1 MTRAHGHFCTAS
13 KPPDHPVIQLLFMTE
28 GASNNDKS
36 HAETSN
42 SSAKLVEIKIKTL
55 DSQVYSCNV
64 DQNISVPAL
73 KDHIATLTGVPTE
86 NQRLICRGKVLK
98 DDHTLREY
106 NVEDGHTLHLVTRP
120 QPGAAPSSAVA
131 NAGEEEQGA
140 DDPSSGASRNRLSQ
154 ISHSVAFNVPDNGDG
169 GLPDVNRI
177 ITSVLQSL
185 GIGNIASNAGP
196 TMAGPALNPALVAV
210 APAIGAQDAGPG
222 GDRPTILLNQPPAL
236 DRGVG
241 QATWPTAG
249 PGILPGI
256 AQQVRLLQQAM
267 IVPDALTT
275 IIQYLDGLEQALA
288 LNGSLAGQQTSP
300 SDPAPPNSASTQPAG
315 PPIVIR
321 GSPTPVNLGAVIR
334 RTMDLM
340 HGQAGL
346 ELIRLS
352 SQLENEPSLVDAGA
366 RGELQSATLRDGVLL
381 QHLGALLLELGRA
394 TLTSRVGMSAMESA
408 VNAGPAVF
416 ISTAGPNPMM
426 VQPLPFQPG
435 AGFGVPHAEIPR
447 NVSIHIHA
455 NDAGAIPGFPAPV
468 QGLVPGNTATQGPPA
483 TLPVGPGSGAANITG
498 SGNITSSVH
507 AIAVPVQVSGPSALN
522 EQPGIRVVPM
532 RTVIAALPA
541 NLQSRSLVDNTGV
554 HPNIL
559 HPLLARFQQ
568 LNSHHRGI
576 LPIGT
581 PAGSSIVPPPA
592 SAAQQVPNPAAP
604 TIRAQLQVQAW
615 VPDGEGGSRL
625 VTNEEALR
633 TLLNTTQV
641 ASLSTAQQPPPQNN
655 ATASQTNLTE
665 ETSNVPRD
673 VHDSQPADPQQVSSD
688 VHEDPGRA
696 IAEVARGMQGQA
708 EVGMNNSRLG
718 VDENEMNNARA
729 GSSQDVETKHK
740 DTNKTSIP
748 AGLGLGGLRPLPSRT
763 PKRPGGQQQTSH
775 IEGSLLQ
782 DAQNRDSPAHEQ
794 GGPVS
799 TFEAECN
806 AQGPSLFA
814 DSSRISPSQ
823 TSPLFQPPNN
833 LSSRRGGGGNFDI
846 GSLVAQF
853 AANSGG
859 MTPSTRAR
867 DQDQGMGLPAGA
879 LGNLL
884 GQVMQ
889 NPFMRNVMRQVVE
902 QVGEGTLDHEELAA
916 QGESAQGANPQ
927 GGMDFS
933 RLLQNMMPVVSQAIN
948 RVGGTTATE
957 GTSALNGVESGL
969 RQGSTGLLDM
979 QSNGSNVPN
988 GTNVS
993 AISQQ
998 MMPVVAQAFGGALT
1012 GRPEQDFRMPNNSDS
1027 RTTEARNNSTQQE
1040 QRDEAGLGSRQPKP
1054 TSSEGPENL
1063 PVAKRQKIDLE
1074 KALEKLEQG
1083 SSPGE
1088 ILRVLVETASMLM
1101 TPANNQE
1108 ANASLL
1114 GQVLSEDDNVA
1125 DDYMALLLS
1134 DLTSRREED
1143 P

>member
-1 MTRAHGHFCTAS
+1 
-13 KPPDHPVIQLLFMTE
+13 MTE
-28 GASNNDKS
+28 GGSSDEKF

-42 SSAKLVEIKIKTL
+42 SSAKSVEIKIKTL

-64 DQNISVPAL
+64 DQNVSVPAL
-73 KDHIATLTGVPTE
+73 KDHIATLTGVPAA
-86 NQRLICRGKVLK
+86 NQRLISRGKVLK
-98 DDHTLREY
+98 DDHMLREY

-120 QPGAAPSSAVA
+120 QPGAAPSSAGA

-140 DDPSSGASRNRLSQ
+140 DDPSSGASRNRPTQ
-154 ISHSVAFNVPDNGDG
+154 ISHSVVMGTFNVPDNGDG

-185 GIGNIASNAGP
+185 GIGNLASNAGP
-196 TMAGPALNPALVAV
+196 NMAGPAVNPALVAV
-210 APAIGAQDAGPG
+210 APAIGAQEAGSG
-222 GDRPTILLNQPPAL
+222 GDRPTIVLNQPPAL

-267 IVPDALTT
+267 VVPDALTT

-288 LNGSLAGQQTSP
+288 SNGSLAGQQTSP
-300 SDPAPPNSASTQPAG
+300 SDPAPPNSAPTQPAG
-315 PPIVIR
+315 PPILIR
-321 GSPTPVNLGAVIR
+321 GFPTPANLGAVIR

-340 HGQAGL
+340 NGQAGL

-416 ISTAGPNPMM
+416 ISPAGPNPMM

-435 AGFGVPHAEIPR
+435 AGFGFPHAGTHHNIGMMGFAEIPR
-447 NVSIHIHA
+447 NLSIHIHA

-483 TLPVGPGSGAANITG
+483 TLPVVPGSGAANITG

-532 RTVIAALPA
+532 RTVVAALPA
-541 NLQSRSLVDNTGV
+541 NLQSRPLVDNTGV

-568 LNSHHRGI
+568 LNSQHRGN

-581 PAGSSIVPPPA
+581 PGGSSIVPPPA
-592 SAAQQVPNPAAP
+592 SAAQQVPNPVAP

-633 TLLNTTQV
+633 TLLNSTQA
-641 ASLSTAQQPPPQNN
+641 ASLLTAQQPPPQNN

-665 ETSNVPRD
+665 ETSIVPRD
-673 VHDSQPADPQQVSSD
+673 VTDSQPADPQQVSSD
-688 VHEDPGRA
+688 VREGPGRA
-696 IAEVARGMQGQA
+696 IAEVTREMQGQA
-708 EVGMNNSRLG
+708 EVGLNNSRLG
-718 VDENEMNNARA
+718 IDEDEMDNARA

-748 AGLGLGGLRPLPSRT
+748 AGLGMGGLRPLPSRT

-775 IEGSLLQ
+775 VEGSLLQ

-794 GGPVS
+794 GGPLS
-799 TFEAECN
+799 TFEAERN

-814 DSSRISPSQ
+814 GSSRIAPSQ

-833 LSSRRGGGGNFDI
+833 LSSQRGGGGNFDI

-853 AANSGG
+853 AANAGG
-859 MTPSTRAR
+859 MTPSTRGR

-879 LGNLL
+879 LGNLM

-889 NPFMRNVMRQVVE
+889 IPFMRNVMRQVVE
-902 QVGEGTLDHEELAA
+902 QVGEGTFDHEELAA

-948 RVGGTTATE
+948 RVGSTTATE
-957 GTSALNGVESGL
+957 GTSARNGGESGL

-979 QSNGSNVPN
+979 RSNGSNAPN
-988 GTNVS
+988 GPNLS
-993 AISQQ
+993 AVFQQ
-998 MMPVVAQAFGGALT
+998 MMPVVAQAFDGART
-1012 GRPEQDFRMPNNSDS
+1012 GRLEQDFRMPNNSDS
-1027 RTTEARNNSTQQE
+1027 RTAEARDNSTQQE

-1088 ILRVLVETASMLM
+1088 ILRVLVEMASMLM

-1114 GQVLSEDDNVA
+1114 GQVLSEDDGLA

-1134 DLTSRREED
+1134 DWTSRKEED
-1143 P
+1143 V